1 MEAYLDALGGN
12 FSHGANF
19 ATTLSLILE
28 QNSTLPLG
36 FFSPF
41 SLAVQLH
48 QFLQLK
54 NRSQLIY
61 QQGKFYFFLSLLFHV
76 LYVILIFS
84 SFFVYWSL
92 ANYYISDL
100 SDLSD
105 IYMVKSVYSS
115 IEARV
120 QWSGSSL
127 VTSFKLNSI
136 FPCFMYSV
144 YHSNVNHTRSGNYI
158 NILFDFQ
165 LM

>member
-1 MEAYLDALGGN
+1 MAPTLQQHYLL
-12 FSHGANF
+12 FWSKILH
-19 ATTLSLILE
+19 SLWGSLAPFLLLF
-28 QNSTLPLG
+28 NSTSSCNSKTALNL
-36 FFSPF
+36 FINKVNF
-41 SLAVQLH
+41 
-48 QFLQLK
+48 
-54 NRSQLIY
+54 N
-61 QQGKFYFFLSLLFHV
+61 LSYHLFHF

-84 SFFVYWSL
+84 SFLVYWSL
-92 ANYYISDL
+92 ANYYI

-144 YHSNVNHTRSGNYI
+144 YHSNVNHTRVGTI
-158 NILFDFQ
+158 
-165 LM
+165 